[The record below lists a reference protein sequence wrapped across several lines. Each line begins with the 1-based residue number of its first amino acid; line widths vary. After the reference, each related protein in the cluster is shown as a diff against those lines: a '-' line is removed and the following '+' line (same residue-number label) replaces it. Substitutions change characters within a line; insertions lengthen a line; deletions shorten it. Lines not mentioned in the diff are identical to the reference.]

1 MSSAHSGKAQEV
13 AQPARSAPDVAE
25 VPLLEKV
32 LEETRGVWDMEEAAD
47 QADRQAL
54 REVARRHEGQ
64 RLTVDLAA
72 ELVGTIVRA
81 HFPALAGHP
90 ELCGSVSR
98 QVAETL
104 LQDPVAQGRLEA
116 LWRRLSGG
124 VP

>member
-13 AQPARSAPDVAE
+13 APPALASDAAE

-32 LEETRGVWDMEEAAD
+32 LQETRGVCDLEEPAD
-47 QADRQAL
+47 EADRLAL
-54 REVARRHEGQ
+54 REVARRYEGQ
-64 RLTVDLAA
+64 MLTVDLAA

-81 HFPALAGHP
+81 HFPVLAGHP

-104 LQDPVAQGRLEA
+104 LEDPVAQGRLEA